1 LFYSAP
7 VIRSYRHKGLKEL
20 RRTGTSRRLRQDQVA
35 RLLRLLDALN
45 AATAPEHLNVP
56 GFGFHGLH
64 GRPKRYAVSV
74 NGPWRVTFGWD
85 GMDAVDV
92 DLEQYH

>member
-1 LFYSAP
+1 
-7 VIRSYRHKGLKEL
+7 
-20 RRTGTSRRLRQDQVA
+20 
-35 RLLRLLDALN
+35 LN

-56 GFGFHGLH
+56 GFGFHGLR
-64 GRPKRYAVSV
+64 GKPKRYAVGV

-85 GMDAVDV
+85 GPDAVDV